1 MDGILVIDKPA
12 QWTSHDVV
20 AKARRLTGERQIG
33 HLGTLDPLA
42 TGVLPLALGAATR
55 LIEFASHDKEYLAS
69 CLLGRT
75 TDSEDVTGKLL
86 GEASVAALEE
96 EGVREKVLGLRRLT
110 EQIPP
115 MVSAIKKDGQK
126 LYELARAGKTVERAP
141 RPIQIR
147 EIEVLKISLPRV
159 EFRVACS
166 GGTYVRS
173 LCRELG
179 EQLGVGGCLEKL
191 QRTQSGLFKLKD
203 ALTLEELKKS
213 VEEGNL
219 ASRLRPVQ
227 DLIRQWPSFQPDA
240 QALTR
245 FCRGQALEVA
255 GLAIGWIRVLTP
267 EGRLAGIGQVAE
279 AVDEAGASAAVGRL
293 NPQKVFGVNG
303 IA

>member
-20 AKARRLTGERQIG
+20 AKARRLTGEKQIG

-55 LIEFASHDKEYLAS
+55 LIEFASHDKEYRAT

-86 GEASVAALEE
+86 VEASVAGLEE
-96 EGVREKVLGLRRLT
+96 DRVREKVLGLKRLS

-126 LYELARAGKTVERAP
+126 LYELARAGKTVDRAP
-141 RPIQIR
+141 RPIHIR
-147 EIEVLKISLPRV
+147 EIEILGISLPRV

-203 ALTLEELKKS
+203 ALTLEGLKKS
-213 VEEGNL
+213 VEEGTL

-227 DLIRQWPSFQPDA
+227 ELISQWPSFQPDA

-245 FCRGQALEVA
+245 FCQGQAIEVT
-255 GLAIGWIRVLTP
+255 GLAAGWVRVLTP
-267 EGRLAGIGQVAE
+267 EGRLAAIGQMVE
-279 AVDEAGASAAVGRL
+279 PVEDAGVSVAVGRL
-293 NPQKVFGVNG
+293 SPQKVFGVNG

>member
-1 MDGILVIDKPA
+1 MDGLLILDKPP

-20 AKARRLTGERQIG
+20 AKVRGITKERQIG

-55 LIEFASHDKEYLAS
+55 LIEFASHEKEYIAS
-69 CLLGRT
+69 CLLGQT

-86 GEASVAALEE
+86 SEASVEHLEE
-96 EGVREKVLGLRRLT
+96 GLVREKVLGLRRLT
-110 EQIPP
+110 GQIPP

-126 LYELARAGKTVERAP
+126 LYELARAGKSVERAP

-147 EIEVLKISLPRV
+147 EIEILELVLPRV
-159 EFRVACS
+159 TFRVACS

-179 EQLGVGGCLEKL
+179 AQLGVGGCLEKL
-191 QRTQSGLFKLKD
+191 QRTQSGLFKLND

-213 VEEGNL
+213 AEEGRL
-219 ASRLRPVQ
+219 ASRLKPVQ
-227 DLIRQWPSFQPDA
+227 DLIAQWTSFQPDA
-240 QALTR
+240 QTLTR
-245 FCRGQALEVA
+245 FCQGQAIDVA
-255 GLAIGWIRVLTP
+255 EAGFAAGWVRVLTP
-267 EGRLAGIGQVAE
+267 EGRLAGVGQISMME
-279 AVDEAGASAAVGRL
+279 GQGMRL
-293 NPQKVFGVNG
+293 SPEKVFGVGG

>member
-1 MDGILVIDKPA
+1 MDGLLILNKPS

-20 AKARRLTGERQIG
+20 AKTRHITGERQIG

-55 LIEFASHDKEYLAS
+55 LIEFASHEKEYIAT
-69 CLLGRT
+69 CLLGQT

-86 GEASVAALEE
+86 SESSVAHLEE
-96 EGVREKVLGLRRLT
+96 GLVREKVLGLRKLT

-126 LYELARAGKTVERAP
+126 LYELARAGKSVERAS

-147 EIEVLKISLPRV
+147 EIEILELALPRV
-159 EFRVACS
+159 VFRVACS

-179 EQLGVGGCLEKL
+179 EQLGAGGCLEKL
-191 QRTQSGLFKLKD
+191 QRTQSGLFKLGD
-203 ALTLEELKKS
+203 ALTLEELKKLA
-213 VEEGNL
+213 EEGKL
-219 ASRLRPVQ
+219 ASRLRPIQ
-227 DLIRQWPSFQPDA
+227 DLIAQWASFQPDA
-240 QALTR
+240 QTLTR
-245 FCRGQALEVA
+245 FCQGQAIDVA
-255 GLAIGWIRVLTP
+255 AAGFAAGWVRVLTP
-267 EGRLAGIGQVAE
+267 EGKLAGVGQIAMME
-279 AVDEAGASAAVGRL
+279 GQGMRL
-293 NPQKVFGVNG
+293 NPQKVFGVSG